1 MLGFSNPGWFAL
13 FLMAP
18 VLFWAR
24 YLWRQ
29 RGGRLVFPF
38 LVWGGEEFQPR
49 DIWLKAFI
57 SSSRILSWLGL
68 SMLIIAL
75 AGPEIV
81 EQEELHLSRGIDIM
95 IVLDQSLS
103 MGVQDY
109 PPVNRF
115 DLARQVI
122 HRFVQD
128 RKGDSIGLVSFG
140 SQAVLRCPPTD
151 DYDWLLQRL
160 EELRIRELGDDT
172 AIGMGLA
179 VATLH
184 LTDSMAAGK
193 VILLLTDGDDNAGEV
208 RLETAM
214 QLATDHGIRVYLI
227 KVGKQGEF
235 PIHLTDPETG
245 VTTSGT
251 VITHFDEGRSR
262 TLTESYGGRF
272 WEATSPGTLEAVFR
286 TVNSLEKVERQVSVQ
301 IRSRPLHRPAVII
314 GVLILMF
321 VYVVRRL
328 LMEEI
333 P

>member
-1 MLGFSNPGWFAL
+1 
-13 FLMAP
+13 
-18 VLFWAR
+18 
-24 YLWRQ
+24 
-29 RGGRLVFPF
+29 
-38 LVWGGEEFQPR
+38 
-49 DIWLKAFI
+49 
-57 SSSRILSWLGL
+57 
-68 SMLIIAL
+68 MLIIAL

-81 EQEELHLSRGIDIM
+81 EQEELHLSRGIDII

-115 DLARQVI
+115 EMARQVI
-122 HRFVQD
+122 QRFVRN

-140 SQAVLRCPPTD
+140 SQAVLRCPPTA

-160 EELRIRELGDDT
+160 DELRIRELGDDT

-184 LTDSMAAGK
+184 LTDSTAAER
-193 VILLLTDGDDNAGEV
+193 VILLLTDGDDNAGEI

-214 QLATDHGIRVYLI
+214 KLAADHGIRVYLI
-227 KVGKQGEF
+227 GVGKQGEF

-245 VTTSGT
+245 VSTAGT
-251 VITHFDEGRSR
+251 VITHFDEERYR
-262 TLTESYGGRF
+262 TLAEAIGGRF
-272 WEATSPGTLEAVFR
+272 WEAASPGTLEAVFR
-286 TVNSLEKVERQVSVQ
+286 TVDSLEKVERQVSVQ
-301 IRSRPLHRPAVII
+301 VRSRPLHRPAVII
-314 GVLILMF
+314 GALILMF

-328 LMEEI
+328 FMEEL